1 MKEDKWVRL
10 WNMISPPALYMFI
23 QMGVELAV
31 ALITIIYEN
40 VKIYKTYGMIND
52 AQAVTEKVQQM
63 MEVNASYITVASAV
77 MAVIFFGRMYLKE
90 RNSFLKENNKEINTF
105 VMIAFGVMLSM
116 AAGSILSAMNIDN
129 IYGSYEKTSSLL
141 LNGNIVYRLFAL
153 GVITP
158 AAEEIIFRGLV
169 FNRVK
174 KQYGSLYGIVVSS
187 VMFGVFHF
195 NLVQGLYAF
204 IIGMAFAYCYELTG
218 DLKVPV
224 YMHMSINVLTVL
236 SDYYS
241 LNSITDGN
249 TVFKVVLTLMECII
263 SVYLFEMIVKKSW
276 KRGK

>member
-40 VKIYKTYGMIND
+40 VKMYKTYGMIND

-236 SDYYS
+236 SDYYG

>member
-40 VKIYKTYGMIND
+40 VKMYKTYGMIND

-63 MEVNASYITVASAV
+63 TEVNASYITVVSAV

-90 RNSFLKENNKEINTF
+90 RNSFLKENNKEINIF

-187 VMFGVFHF
+187 LMFGVFHF

-218 DLKVPV
+218 NLKVPV

-236 SDYYS
+236 SDYYG

-276 KRGK
+276 ERGK

>member
-40 VKIYKTYGMIND
+40 VKMYKTYGMIND

-63 MEVNASYITVASAV
+63 TEVNASYITVVSAV
-77 MAVIFFGRMYLKE
+77 MAVIFFGRMYLRE
-90 RNSFLKENNKEINTF
+90 RNSFLKENNKEINIF

-187 VMFGVFHF
+187 LMFGVFHF

-236 SDYYS
+236 SDYYG

-276 KRGK
+276 ERGK

>member
-1 MKEDKWVRL
+1 
-10 WNMISPPALYMFI
+10 MISPPALYMFI

-40 VKIYKTYGMIND
+40 VKMYKTYGMIND

-63 MEVNASYITVASAV
+63 TEVNASYITVVSAV

-90 RNSFLKENNKEINTF
+90 RNSFLKENNKEINIF

-236 SDYYS
+236 SDYYG

-276 KRGK
+276 ERGK

>member
-40 VKIYKTYGMIND
+40 VKMYKTYGMIND

-63 MEVNASYITVASAV
+63 TEVNASYITVASAV

-90 RNSFLKENNKEINTF
+90 RNSFLKENNKEINIF

-187 VMFGVFHF
+187 LMFGVFHF

-236 SDYYS
+236 SDYYG

-276 KRGK
+276 ERGK